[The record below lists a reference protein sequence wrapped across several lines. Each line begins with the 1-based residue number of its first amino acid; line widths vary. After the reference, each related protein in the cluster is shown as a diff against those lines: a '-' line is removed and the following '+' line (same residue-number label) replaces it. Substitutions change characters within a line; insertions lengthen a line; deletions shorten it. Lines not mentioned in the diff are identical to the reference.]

1 MGQISSITRSPE
13 DCRKLRGGVSGHPRS
28 TDAAKT
34 KMAESGVD
42 VSAFVD
48 EASDPNG
55 TFLFPITD
63 HASEALR
70 ITRAAFDSIYLNGE
84 DAAKTLKSA
93 NEEINALFE

>member
-1 MGQISSITRSPE
+1 EATE
-13 DCRKLRGGVSGHPRS
+13 
-28 TDAAKT
+28 AAKN
-34 KMAESGVD
+34 KMAQSGVN

-48 EASDPNG
+48 EAIDPNA

-63 HASEALR
+63 HASDVLR

-84 DAAKTLKSA
+84 DAAKTLKAA

>member
-1 MGQISSITRSPE
+1 
-13 DCRKLRGGVSGHPRS
+13 
-28 TDAAKT
+28 
-34 KMAESGVD
+34 MAESGVD

-48 EASDPNG
+48 EAADPKT

-63 HASEALR
+63 HASEVLR

-84 DAAKTLKSA
+84 DAAETLKNA